1 MPPLARGA
9 ALRLALKVHDMS
21 GLPPSVDARTFRL
34 LAIGS
39 GLCWSV
45 AFVVVA
51 LRHRLELYGDGA
63 MFSYAVAVQDVW
75 AFHWHNI
82 SGRSSVFLLSLL
94 PAEIVAAVSG
104 RPWAGIITY
113 GLLFYISPLI
123 GLILTCAADRS
134 RGRFIF
140 CYACCS
146 TALLCPLIFGF
157 PTEMWLAHA
166 IFWPALALGHYA
178 KRTIAGA
185 ILVFSAQLLLA
196 FTHEGALVL
205 LFAIVATLA
214 PRGLRDVLFV
224 RAMIGLIVILILAA
238 ASKFVLPPDDYYAG
252 VLLRAALHFFDPE
265 VFKVEVVVLLLAALT
280 AYGASFAAISMAS
293 PKRAWIYSLGIVL
306 VPLTV
311 YWLLFD
317 HSVHASSR
325 YYLRTV
331 LVLLTPMF
339 GAAAALSAMAGDGTT
354 FPPLAGL
361 QHTLISANNQA
372 LRALAGA
379 FAVVMAIHAVET
391 EKFVTAWAD
400 YRTAVAAL
408 ATGPEADPALG
419 DPQFVSSERI
429 SPKLNALSW
438 FSTIP
443 YLSVVLANFS
453 PTRLV
458 IDPAGNYFWLSC
470 ATATRNKDADRAV
483 PVQPRELVRI
493 YSCLHR

>member
-1 MPPLARGA
+1 MPGPSPRFDAC
-9 ALRLALKVHDMS
+9 ALR
-21 GLPPSVDARTFRL
+21 RL
-34 LAIGS
+34 VIGA
-39 GLCWSV
+39 GVCWSA
-45 AFVVVA
+45 AFVVIA
-51 LRHRLELYGDGA
+51 LHYQLELYGDGA
-63 MFSYAVAVQDVW
+63 MFSYALAVQDVW

-82 SGRSSVFLLSLL
+82 SGRSSVFLMSLW
-94 PAEIVAAVSG
+94 PAEIMVEVTG
-104 RPWAGIITY
+104 RPWAGITTY
-113 GLLFYISPLI
+113 GVLFYISPLI
-123 GLILTCAADRS
+123 GLICTYAADRS

-140 CYACCS
+140 FYACCS

-166 IFWPALALGHYA
+166 IFWPALALSHYA
-178 KRTIAGA
+178 KRTVAGA
-185 ILVFSAQLLLA
+185 IPVFAAQLLLA

-214 PRGLRDVLFV
+214 PRGLRSVQFV
-224 RAMIGLIVILILAA
+224 RAMISLTVILTLAA

-265 VFKVEVVVLLLAALT
+265 VFKVEVVLLLLAALT
-280 AYGASFAAISMAS
+280 AYGAIFAAVSMIS
-293 PKRAWIYSLGIVL
+293 PERAWIYSLAIVL
-306 VPLTV
+306 VPLSM
-311 YWLLFD
+311 YWLQFD

-331 LVLLTPMF
+331 LVLLTPVF
-339 GAAAALSAMAGDGTT
+339 GAVAALSAMAGDGII
-354 FPPLAGL
+354 FSPLAGL
-361 QHTLISANNQA
+361 QQTLISPGNQA
-372 LRALAGA
+372 LRVLAGA
-379 FAVVMAIHAVET
+379 FAVAMLIHAVEI
-391 EKFVTAWAD
+391 EKFVTAWTD

-408 ATGPEADPALG
+408 ATGQDADPKLG
-419 DPQFVSSERI
+419 NPQFVSSERI
-429 SPKLNALSW
+429 SPRLKALSW

-470 ATATRNKDADRAV
+470 ATATRNKDAERAV